1 MDEQARTPLTGT
13 DKQIAWAEQ
22 IRTKF
27 FRDLDTLRAQL
38 EAGKQPGYSPRFN
51 AIYFE
56 ELETIRTQAEGMQT
70 SAWWINNGLKRSP
83 EPLLAARIRARQA
96 RKA

>member
-1 MDEQARTPLTGT
+1 MTPLTGT
-13 DKQIAWAEQ
+13 AKHMAWAEQ
-22 IRTKF
+22 IRATF
-27 FRDLDTLRAQL
+27 FLALDTLRAQL

-51 AIYFE
+51 AVYFE
-56 ELETIRTQAEGMQT
+56 ELDTIRTQAEGQGAA
-70 SAWWINNGLKRSP
+70 AWWINNGLKRSP